1 MSAALVGPVVDQR
14 ELRRATVSATDI
26 TTTWGPQ
33 AVLAERVAQIAIQNR
48 DDWAALREAGTT
60 AGNPA
65 MRSAWQEAAH
75 ALIMAGRGNQHDLWR
90 VVADE
95 HGVDPFGGPVQS
107 TLLGILA
114 QDLIT
119 REAYATLTEPWRAII
134 GDKDLLSTC
143 CLCEVCYP

>member
-1 MSAALVGPVVDQR
+1 M
-14 ELRRATVSATDI
+14 SATDI

-33 AVLAERVAQIAIQNR
+33 AVLAEHVAQIAIQNR
-48 DDWAALREAGTT
+48 DDWAALREA
-60 AGNPA
+60 
-65 MRSAWQEAAH
+65 E
-75 ALIMAGRGNQHDLWR
+75 RGNQHDLWR

-134 GDKDLLSTC
+134 GDKDPLSTC